1 MGLKVDVGHVFFSP
15 LHAIMRFF
23 FCLVLVEWESGRVGT
38 GLVLSLMLDFEC
50 WDFVCCMI
58 LVFRFSFC

>member
-1 MGLKVDVGHVFFSP
+1 MGLKVDVGHVFFFSSP
-15 LHAIMRFF
+15 RYYAIF

-58 LVFRFSFC
+58 LVLVFFC